1 MTFKLNFRED
11 DEVNRKFVAN
21 MNASAKIHVTPA
33 VVKGKY
39 SVRWVSN
46 QENFTD
52 KHVEEAWKLIQDF
65 ATKLLDKK
73 VVFGATHTPFNQDRF
88 SHTRKVTKEVFE
100 RQPNML
106 V

>member
-1 MTFKLNFRED
+1 
-11 DEVNRKFVAN
+11 

-46 QENFTD
+46 QENFSD
-52 KHVEEAWKLIQDF
+52 KHVEEAWKMIQDF
-65 ATKLLDKK
+65 ATTLFEKKLVL
-73 VVFGATHTPFNQDRF
+73 GAAHTPFNQDRF
-88 SHTRKVTKEVFE
+88 SLTRKVSKEVYD

-106 V
+106 VELSFHEDYILLNFVFCF